1 MKCETIPELQEFL
14 NIQEQ
19 ALGKQSPEV
28 ATTVSKLADMYLANG
43 MLDDAEALYRR
54 ALAIRE
60 KVVPFRS
67 EVEESRKSLSKVL
80 ALKNP
85 EPSNKPTA
93 AEKKAYREAQIDTAQ
108 NRSMETEEAN
118 YWCSSLTSYGSSKNP
133 PTEFVGKS
141 AGTNVKAIPLGPHD
155 SSTHL
160 DPVPESMTLK
170 GDSLD
175 LSDAINEAR
184 LEADLIRQVSGAGDP
199 QLANCLTKLA
209 DLLCRSRRYDEMQ
222 PLLEE
227 ALAIREARYGTR
239 NHLVA
244 TSLKNLARLHYFQE
258 NFEVAVPLFE
268 KALIIRRQVYGDNH
282 PKVAELLEQNAKLL
296 RKMNKRGAAEE
307 LEAKALHIRH
317 SQQGW
322 KGF

>member
-19 ALGKQSPEV
+19 ALGKTSPEV
-28 ATTVSKLADMYLANG
+28 ATTVSKLADLYLANG

-67 EVEESRKSLSKVL
+67 EVEESRTSLSKVL

-85 EPSNKPTA
+85 VAKERKPSA
-93 AEKKAYREAQIDTAQ
+93 AERKAQREAQADTVQ
-108 NRSMETEEAN
+108 NRSMETEDAN
-118 YWCSSLTSYGSSKNP
+118 YWCSSSASTRQSD
-133 PTEFVGKS
+133 VGKS
-141 AGTNVKAIPLGPHD
+141 TGTNVQAIPLGPHD

-160 DPVPESMTLK
+160 DPVPESMTLTR
-170 GDSLD
+170 DSLI
-175 LSDAINEAR
+175 LSDAINEVR
-184 LEADLIRQVSGAGDP
+184 LEGELIRQVSGSDDP

-227 ALAIREARYGTR
+227 ALAIREERYGTR

-258 NFEVAVPLFE
+258 NFELAVPLFE
-268 KALIIRRQVYGDNH
+268 KALMIRRQVYGDSH
-282 PKVAELLEQNAKLL
+282 HKVAELLEQYAKLL

-317 SQQGW
+317 TQQGW

>member
-1 MKCETIPELQEFL
+1 MKCETIPELKEFL

-28 ATTVSKLADMYLANG
+28 ATTVSKLADLYLANG

-60 KVVPFRS
+60 KVIPFRS
-67 EVEESRKSLSKVL
+67 EVEESRTSLSKVL

-85 EPSNKPTA
+85 VENKPTA
-93 AEKKAYREAQIDTAQ
+93 AERKALREAQADTTQ
-108 NRSMETEEAN
+108 TRSMETEDAN
-118 YWCSSLTSYGSSKNP
+118 YWCSSSTSGGRAKQSD
-133 PTEFVGKS
+133 VGKS
-141 AGTNVKAIPLGPHD
+141 TGTNVKAIPLGPHD

-160 DPVPESMTLK
+160 DPVPESMTLT
-170 GDSLD
+170 GDSLI
-175 LSDAINEAR
+175 LSDAINEVR
-184 LEADLIRQVSGAGDP
+184 LEAELIRQVSGSEDP

-209 DLLCRSRRYDEMQ
+209 DLLCRSRRYNEMQ

-227 ALAIREARYGTR
+227 ALSIREMRYGTR

-258 NFEVAVPLFE
+258 HFEVAVPLFE
-268 KALIIRRQVYGDNH
+268 KALLIRRQVYGDNH
-282 PKVAELLEQNAKLL
+282 HKVAELLEQYAKLL

-307 LEAKALHIRH
+307 LEAKALHMRH
-317 SQQGW
+317 TQQGW